1 MAPCPGY
8 WIKTVHF
15 RHHTPSAQTTARS
28 QMIGRLEHHEDLF
41 KDGRPWFTEWEG
53 TPSALY
59 ESSEEAIKGIGRV
72 CLVRVCLFLIGC
84 WADWL
89 SGCVVEG
96 KRRTVRVA
104 QWIRR
109 PPTKREIAGSS
120 PVVDFFLFLI
130 CTPKSRVQIP
140 PTPFFYTC
148 LNKIQSNNT
157 FDYLDIFITKILFHL
172 DCTPTIYNACASSDI
187 HGFL

>member
-1 MAPCPGY
+1 MIARSGLMAPWLGY

-15 RHHTPSAQTTARS
+15 RHQTLSAQTTARS

-96 KRRTVRVA
+96 KRRTCPRGPMDKA
-104 QWIRR
+104 SAYEAGDCGFESRR
-109 PPTKREIAGSS
+109 RLFSFFNMHPKIPGSNPTHPLLLYMFK
-120 PVVDFFLFLI
+120 
-130 CTPKSRVQIP
+130 
-140 PTPFFYTC
+140 
-148 LNKIQSNNT
+148 
-157 FDYLDIFITKILFHL
+157 
-172 DCTPTIYNACASSDI
+172 
-187 HGFL
+187 